1 MLVRLDESSKSI
13 ENFVFSKGTFFFLM
27 SLVDNLIEKLE
38 GVPKQLK
45 KMLLRQFTVLSILF
59 VLSYY
64 IYSIEL
70 ALSIVLG
77 FVAVIVGIVISTP
90 LAKLKTKGLSA
101 SSVLVNILKAELVKL
116 GVIILLLWLSFK
128 FYSNLIPFGLMLGLI
143 ISALMSGLAISKLDN
158 R

>member
-1 MLVRLDESSKSI
+1 
-13 ENFVFSKGTFFFLM
+13 M

-45 KMLLRQFTVLSILF
+45 KMLLRQFTVLGILF

-101 SSVLVNILKAELVKL
+101 SSVLVNVLKAELVKL

>member
-1 MLVRLDESSKSI
+1 M
-13 ENFVFSKGTFFFLM
+13 FFYLM
-27 SLVDNLIEKLE
+27 SLVDKLIEKLE
-38 GVPKQLK
+38 GAPKQLK
-45 KMLLRQFTVLSILF
+45 KMLLRQFIVLSILF
-59 VLSYY
+59 VVSYY

>member
-1 MLVRLDESSKSI
+1 MR
-13 ENFVFSKGTFFFLM
+13 
-27 SLVDNLIEKLE
+27 LVDNLIEKLE
-38 GVPKQLK
+38 GVPRQLK
-45 KMLLRQFTVLSILF
+45 KMLLRQFIVLSILF

-64 IYSIEL
+64 IHSIEL

-101 SSVLVNILKAELVKL
+101 TSVLVNILKAELVKL

>member
-1 MLVRLDESSKSI
+1 
-13 ENFVFSKGTFFFLM
+13 M

-45 KMLLRQFTVLSILF
+45 KMLLRQFIVLSILF

-77 FVAVIVGIVISTP
+77 FVAVIVGVMISTP

>member
-1 MLVRLDESSKSI
+1 
-13 ENFVFSKGTFFFLM
+13 M

-38 GVPKQLK
+38 CVPKQLK
-45 KMLLRQFTVLSILF
+45 KMLLRQFIVLSILF

-64 IYSIEL
+64 MYSIEL

-128 FYSNLIPFGLMLGLI
+128 FYSNLLPFGLMLGLI

>member
-1 MLVRLDESSKSI
+1 MR
-13 ENFVFSKGTFFFLM
+13 
-27 SLVDNLIEKLE
+27 LVDNLIEKLE

-45 KMLLRQFTVLSILF
+45 KMLLRQLIVLCLLF
-59 VLSYY
+59 VVSYY
-64 IYSIEL
+64 VYSIEL

-77 FVAVIVGIVISTP
+77 FVAVIVGIMISTP
-90 LAKLKTKGLSA
+90 LAKLKTKGLNA
-101 SSVLVNILKAELVKL
+101 SSVLINILKAELVKL
-116 GVIILLLWLSFK
+116 GVIILLLWLSLK

>member
-1 MLVRLDESSKSI
+1 
-13 ENFVFSKGTFFFLM
+13 M

-45 KMLLRQFTVLSILF
+45 KMLLRQFIVLSILF

-90 LAKLKTKGLSA
+90 LAKLKRKGLSA

>member
-1 MLVRLDESSKSI
+1 
-13 ENFVFSKGTFFFLM
+13 M

-38 GVPKQLK
+38 CVPKQLK
-45 KMLLRQFTVLSILF
+45 KMLLRQFIVLSILF

>member
-1 MLVRLDESSKSI
+1 
-13 ENFVFSKGTFFFLM
+13 M
-27 SLVDNLIEKLE
+27 SLVVNLIEKLE

-45 KMLLRQFTVLSILF
+45 KMLLRQFIVLSILF

-77 FVAVIVGIVISTP
+77 FFAVIVGIVISTP

>member
-1 MLVRLDESSKSI
+1 
-13 ENFVFSKGTFFFLM
+13 M

-45 KMLLRQFTVLSILF
+45 KMLLRQFIVLSILF

-64 IYSIEL
+64 THSIEL

>member
-1 MLVRLDESSKSI
+1 
-13 ENFVFSKGTFFFLM
+13 M
-27 SLVDNLIEKLE
+27 SLVVTLIEKLE

-45 KMLLRQFTVLSILF
+45 KMLLRQFIVLSILF

>member
-1 MLVRLDESSKSI
+1 M
-13 ENFVFSKGTFFFLM
+13 FFYLM
-27 SLVDNLIEKLE
+27 SLVDKLIEKLE

-45 KMLLRQFTVLSILF
+45 KMLLRQFIVLSILF
-59 VLSYY
+59 VVSYY

>member
-1 MLVRLDESSKSI
+1 
-13 ENFVFSKGTFFFLM
+13 M

-45 KMLLRQFTVLSILF
+45 KMLFRQIIVLSILF
-59 VLSYY
+59 VSSYY

-116 GVIILLLWLSFK
+116 GVIIFLLWLSFK

>member
-1 MLVRLDESSKSI
+1 
-13 ENFVFSKGTFFFLM
+13 M
-27 SLVDNLIEKLE
+27 SLVVTLIEKLE

-45 KMLLRQFTVLSILF
+45 KMLLRQFIVLSILF

-143 ISALMSGLAISKLDN
+143 TSALMSGLAISKLDN

>member
-1 MLVRLDESSKSI
+1 
-13 ENFVFSKGTFFFLM
+13 M
-27 SLVDNLIEKLE
+27 SLVDKLIEKLE

-45 KMLLRQFTVLSILF
+45 KMLLRQFIVLSILF
-59 VLSYY
+59 VVSYY

>member
-1 MLVRLDESSKSI
+1 
-13 ENFVFSKGTFFFLM
+13 M

-45 KMLLRQFTVLSILF
+45 KMLLRQFIVLSNLF

-101 SSVLVNILKAELVKL
+101 PSVLVNILKAELVKL

>member
-1 MLVRLDESSKSI
+1 
-13 ENFVFSKGTFFFLM
+13 M
-27 SLVDNLIEKLE
+27 SLVDKLIEKLE

-45 KMLLRQFTVLSILF
+45 KMLLRQFIVLSILF
-59 VLSYY
+59 VVSYY

-77 FVAVIVGIVISTP
+77 FVAVIFGIVISTP

>member
-1 MLVRLDESSKSI
+1 
-13 ENFVFSKGTFFFLM
+13 M

-45 KMLLRQFTVLSILF
+45 KMLLRQFIVLSILF
-59 VLSYY
+59 VLSYF
-64 IYSIEL
+64 IFSIEL

-77 FVAVIVGIVISTP
+77 FVAVIVGIMISTP

>member
-1 MLVRLDESSKSI
+1 
-13 ENFVFSKGTFFFLM
+13 M
-27 SLVDNLIEKLE
+27 SLVYNLIEKLE

-45 KMLLRQFTVLSILF
+45 KMLLRQFIVLSILF

-128 FYSNLIPFGLMLGLI
+128 FYSNLVPFGLMLGLI

>member
-1 MLVRLDESSKSI
+1 MR
-13 ENFVFSKGTFFFLM
+13 
-27 SLVDNLIEKLE
+27 LVDNLIEKLE
-38 GVPKQLK
+38 GVPRQLK
-45 KMLLRQFTVLSILF
+45 KMLLRQFIVLSILF

-64 IYSIEL
+64 IYGIEL

>member
-1 MLVRLDESSKSI
+1 
-13 ENFVFSKGTFFFLM
+13 M

>member
-1 MLVRLDESSKSI
+1 
-13 ENFVFSKGTFFFLM
+13 M

-45 KMLLRQFTVLSILF
+45 KMLLRQFIVLSILF

-70 ALSIVLG
+70 AFSIVLG

>member
-1 MLVRLDESSKSI
+1 
-13 ENFVFSKGTFFFLM
+13 M
-27 SLVDNLIEKLE
+27 SLIDNLIEKLE

-45 KMLLRQFTVLSILF
+45 KMLLRQVIVLSIMF

-64 IYSIEL
+64 KYSIEL

-116 GVIILLLWLSFK
+116 GVIILVLWLSFK
-128 FYSNLIPFGLMLGLI
+128 YYSNLIPFGLMLGLI

>member
-1 MLVRLDESSKSI
+1 
-13 ENFVFSKGTFFFLM
+13 M

-45 KMLLRQFTVLSILF
+45 KMLLRQFIVLGILF

-116 GVIILLLWLSFK
+116 GVIILLLWISFK

>member
-1 MLVRLDESSKSI
+1 
-13 ENFVFSKGTFFFLM
+13 M
-27 SLVDNLIEKLE
+27 SLVVTLIEKLE

-45 KMLLRQFTVLSILF
+45 KMLLRQFIVLSILF

-128 FYSNLIPFGLMLGLI
+128 FYSNLISFGLMLGLI

>member
-1 MLVRLDESSKSI
+1 
-13 ENFVFSKGTFFFLM
+13 M

-45 KMLLRQFTVLSILF
+45 KMLLRQFIVLSILF
-59 VLSYY
+59 VLSYF
-64 IYSIEL
+64 IFSIEL

>member
-1 MLVRLDESSKSI
+1 
-13 ENFVFSKGTFFFLM
+13 M

-45 KMLLRQFTVLSILF
+45 KMLLRQLIVLCLLF
-59 VLSYY
+59 VVSYY

-116 GVIILLLWLSFK
+116 GVIILVLWLSYK

>member
-1 MLVRLDESSKSI
+1 
-13 ENFVFSKGTFFFLM
+13 M
-27 SLVDNLIEKLE
+27 SLVVNLIEKLE

-45 KMLLRQFTVLSILF
+45 KMLLRQFIVLSILF

>member
-1 MLVRLDESSKSI
+1 
-13 ENFVFSKGTFFFLM
+13 M

-45 KMLLRQFTVLSILF
+45 KMLLRQFIVLSILF
-59 VLSYY
+59 VVSYY
-64 IYSIEL
+64 TYSIEL

>member
-1 MLVRLDESSKSI
+1 
-13 ENFVFSKGTFFFLM
+13 M
-27 SLVDNLIEKLE
+27 SLVDKLIEKLE

-45 KMLLRQFTVLSILF
+45 KMLLRQFIVLSILF
-59 VLSYY
+59 VVSYY

-116 GVIILLLWLSFK
+116 GVIILFLWLSFK

>member
-1 MLVRLDESSKSI
+1 
-13 ENFVFSKGTFFFLM
+13 M

-45 KMLLRQFTVLSILF
+45 KMLLRQFIVLGILF

-70 ALSIVLG
+70 AISIVLG

-116 GVIILLLWLSFK
+116 GVIILLLWISFK

>member
-1 MLVRLDESSKSI
+1 M
-13 ENFVFSKGTFFFLM
+13 FFYLM
-27 SLVDNLIEKLE
+27 SLVDKLIEKLE

-45 KMLLRQFTVLSILF
+45 KMLLRQFIVLSILF

>member
-1 MLVRLDESSKSI
+1 
-13 ENFVFSKGTFFFLM
+13 M
-27 SLVDNLIEKLE
+27 SLVVTLIEKLE

-45 KMLLRQFTVLSILF
+45 KMLLRQFIVLSILF
-59 VLSYY
+59 VISYY

>member
-1 MLVRLDESSKSI
+1 
-13 ENFVFSKGTFFFLM
+13 M
-27 SLVDNLIEKLE
+27 SLVNNLIEKLE
-38 GVPKQLK
+38 SVPKQLK
-45 KMLLRQFTVLSILF
+45 KMLLRQFIVLSILF

>member
-1 MLVRLDESSKSI
+1 
-13 ENFVFSKGTFFFLM
+13 M
-27 SLVDNLIEKLE
+27 SLVDKLIEKLE

-45 KMLLRQFTVLSILF
+45 RMLLRQFIVLSILF
-59 VLSYY
+59 VVSYY

>member
-1 MLVRLDESSKSI
+1 MR
-13 ENFVFSKGTFFFLM
+13 
-27 SLVDNLIEKLE
+27 LVDNLIEKLE

-45 KMLLRQFTVLSILF
+45 KMLFRQFIVLSILF
-59 VLSYY
+59 VLSYC
-64 IYSIEL
+64 IYGIEL

-128 FYSNLIPFGLMLGLI
+128 FYSNLVPFGLMLGLI

>member
-1 MLVRLDESSKSI
+1 
-13 ENFVFSKGTFFFLM
+13 M
-27 SLVDNLIEKLE
+27 SLIDNLIEKLE

-45 KMLLRQFTVLSILF
+45 KMLLRQFIVLSIMF

-64 IYSIEL
+64 KYSIEL

-116 GVIILLLWLSFK
+116 GVIILVLWLSFK
-128 FYSNLIPFGLMLGLI
+128 YYSNLIPFGLMLGLI

>member
-1 MLVRLDESSKSI
+1 M
-13 ENFVFSKGTFFFLM
+13 FFFQM
-27 SLVDNLIEKLE
+27 SLVVNLIEKLE

-45 KMLLRQFTVLSILF
+45 KMLLRQFIVLSILF

-77 FVAVIVGIVISTP
+77 FVAVIVGILISTP